1 MSDNYGMLE
10 TGFKVKDLSV
20 ILKENLDLFKEFFGN
35 DINTTAMN
43 PLVKFNETVCVPIAR
58 LWLENGNFFDSHQ
71 VSNATGRFL
80 DDLAIQMDLA
90 RKVAQNATTRLTF
103 SKSAAG
109 AVTIPAGTVV
119 DNNSSTFLK
128 EFLVDDDTVLPAVF
142 VIQKGVAGGSD
153 LLNGYPGFTDF
164 FDIASV
170 EWVSAN
176 FDGSAPYIL
185 ATDYTV
191 TVPVVFATAINWA
204 PVGAEPATG
213 SVYYVKVGAYRAYVD
228 STAKY
233 AGRLYN
239 AAVDEIYNMQSSV
252 SGIIR
257 VTNESAVNNG
267 RDLESD
273 LQLRRR
279 MLNAGFALGNDAQMG
294 AFLNQLHRI
303 DAAKVYTM
311 QNTGHFRSLI
321 YPASTSNLVSIFNEA
336 VYETELRKE
345 TGVLSV
351 AIIPLTRGAG
361 AGGIDVFPS
370 PYSQTAGVSGVWKID
385 WVGYDP
391 YGVTRYIPT
400 TDYVAY
406 TDYANQIDWSPGGA
420 EPAATVVYWVKCVK
434 CVEIAE
440 TFPVTINGRLVIKT
454 GYDITTVNNELFLI
468 LNDYI
473 KSIGINGILYQGEIL
488 RMIMSH
494 PAVYYID
501 NLYLNVTM
509 RLYKG
514 AANGIDI
521 VLING
526 SGRSDSADTDVI
538 WINQLKDN
546 TGTVYAAALWNWS
559 INAVPGVRGIDWAPG
574 GAEPTTGQPYW
585 INTNV
590 KGDILP
596 PQDVIITLSGV
607 SFTL

>member
-1 MSDNYGMLE
+1 
-10 TGFKVKDLSV
+10 
-20 ILKENLDLFKEFFGN
+20 
-35 DINTTAMN
+35 
-43 PLVKFNETVCVPIAR
+43 
-58 LWLENGNFFDSHQ
+58 
-71 VSNATGRFL
+71 
-80 DDLAIQMDLA
+80 MDLA

-109 AVTIPAGTVV
+109 AVTIPAGTTI

-128 EFLVDDDTVLPAVF
+128 EFLVDYDTILPAVF
-142 VIQKGVAGGSD
+142 VIQKGIAGGSD
-153 LLNGYPGFTDF
+153 LLNAYPGFTDY

-176 FDGSAPYIL
+176 MDGSAPYVL

-191 TVPVVFATAINWA
+191 TTVGIFATAINWA
-204 PVGAEPATG
+204 PAPADPATG
-213 SVYYVKVGAYRAYVD
+213 SIYYVKVGAYRAYVD

-239 AAVDEIYNMQSSV
+239 AAVNEIYNMQSSI
-252 SGIIR
+252 SGITR
-257 VTNESAVNNG
+257 VTNESAVTNG

-273 LQLRRR
+273 LQLKRR
-279 MLNAGFALGNDAQMG
+279 MLNAGYALGNDAQMG

-311 QNTGHFRSLI
+311 QNTGHFRSLV

-336 VYETELRKE
+336 LYETELRKE

-351 AIIPLTRGAG
+351 AIIPITRGGG
-361 AGGIDVFPS
+361 AGGTDVFPS

-385 WVGYDP
+385 WVSSDP
-391 YGVTRYIPT
+391 YGLTRYIPV
-400 TDYVAY
+400 TDYDAY
-406 TDYANQIDWSPGGA
+406 TDYANQISWAPAGPGV
-420 EPAATVVYWVKCVK
+420 EPAAGRVYWVKCVK

-440 TFPVTINGRLVIKT
+440 TFPVTINGRLVLKT

-494 PAVYYID
+494 PAVYYVD
-501 NLYLNVTM
+501 NLYINVTM
-509 RLYKG
+509 RHYKG
-514 AANGIDI
+514 ALNGIDI
-521 VLING
+521 MLING
-526 SGRSDSADTDVI
+526 SGRSDSGDTDVI
-538 WINQLKDN
+538 WVNLLKTN
-546 TGTVYAAALWNWS
+546 TGTAYPNTDWAWT
-559 INAVPGVRGIDWAPG
+559 INAIPGVRGLNWAG
-574 GAEPTTGQPYW
+574 GAAEPVAGQPYW
-585 INTNV
+585 MNVNV
-590 KGDILP
+590 KADILP